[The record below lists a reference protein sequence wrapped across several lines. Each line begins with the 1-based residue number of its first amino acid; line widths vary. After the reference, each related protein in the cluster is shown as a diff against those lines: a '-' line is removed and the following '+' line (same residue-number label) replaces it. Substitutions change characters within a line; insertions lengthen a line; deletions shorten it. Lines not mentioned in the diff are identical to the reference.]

1 MKKNSGKCYLFY
13 KEWKTQSDAVAPIAL
28 GIIGMVIG
36 YYARHVLTSVGAG
49 DLIPAGTMALLTA
62 LPVGLYNKVTSGYA
76 AKIQEDADFDK
87 YKEKERE
94 INNHKK
100 SIRSKDKEI
109 EKLKADKIRAYESH
123 KKTAQ
128 QIQRILNKGGT
139 LSTLRDNICNLIY
152 AGDGEIFKHTVEI
165 NSIEVNEGV
174 DYPDKTNVY
183 SSSSSSNIEDDEI
196 NWMHLDYKY

>member
-13 KEWKTQSDAVAPIAL
+13 KEWKTQSDAIAPILL
-28 GIIGMVIG
+28 GVIGMAIG
-36 YYARHVLTSVGAG
+36 YYVKHALTIVGAG

-62 LPVGLYNKVTSGYA
+62 LPVGLYNKVTSGYV

-87 YKEKERE
+87 YNEKERE

-100 SIRSKDKEI
+100 KIREKNKEI
-109 EKLKADKIRAYESH
+109 ERLKADKIRAYESH

-128 QIQRILNKGGT
+128 QIQQILNKGGA
-139 LSTLRDNICNLIY
+139 LSTLRDKICNLIY
-152 AGDGEIFKHTVEI
+152 VGDGEIFKHTVEV

-174 DYPDKTNVY
+174 GGPGKTKVY
-183 SSSSSSNIEDDEI
+183 SSNSIIEDDDI
-196 NWMHLDYKY
+196 N